1 MTDPF
6 TTSFPALGTTAVLV
20 LGDRAVSEAAR
31 AVLEDELTAIDA
43 AASRFRPDSE
53 LSRLNQSGGRP
64 IAVSALMLEAVEAA
78 LRAARIT
85 DGLVDP
91 TVGRAL
97 EMIGY
102 DRDFGAVATHG
113 PEIRID
119 LQPVPGW
126 QGVRLDR
133 AAATIQVPPGV
144 LLDLGA
150 TAKALCADRA
160 AAAINAATGAG
171 VLVSLGGDLS
181 VAGPAPD
188 EGWIVR
194 VTHDHAAPPEAGGPT
209 VSVRSGGLAT
219 SSTSVRRWI
228 RGGQSLHHLIDP
240 ATGAP
245 AGEHWRTVS
254 VAAGSCVDAN
264 IASCAAIILGAAAP
278 GWLGARGLP
287 ARLVAPGGRVTT
299 VAGWPAEPGLTP
311 AGAGG
316 SGAGAGAGR
325 ASVAGSSAAGSSA
338 AGSRAAGSSA
348 AGGGR

>member
-1 MTDPF
+1 VTSPF
-6 TTSFPALGTTAVLV
+6 KATLPALGTTAVLV
-20 LGDRAVSEAAR
+20 LGDETVSQAALGI
-31 AVLEDELTAIDA
+31 LEGELAAIDA
-43 AASRFRPDSE
+43 AASRFRADSE
-53 LSRLNQSGGRP
+53 LSQLNLAAGRP
-64 IAVSALMLEAVEAA
+64 VAVSALMLEAVEVA

-85 DGLVDP
+85 AGLVDP

-102 DRDFGAVATHG
+102 DRDFAAVAADG
-113 PEIRID
+113 PRIRID

-126 QGVRLDR
+126 QRVQVDRSGGTVR
-133 AAATIQVPPGV
+133 VPPGV
-144 LLDLGA
+144 MLDLGA

-160 AAAINAATGAG
+160 ASAITSATGAG

-181 VAGPAPD
+181 VAGPAPE

-219 SSTSVRRWI
+219 SSTSVRRWM
-228 RGGQSLHHLIDP
+228 RDGRSLHHLIDP

-245 AGEHWRTVS
+245 AAEQWRTVS

-264 IASCAAIILGAAAP
+264 IASCAAIVLGAAGP
-278 GWLGARGLP
+278 EWLRARGLP

-299 VAGWPAEPGLTP
+299 VGGWPAEPDFTADRAGGASA
-311 AGAGG
+311 AGARV
-316 SGAGAGAGR
+316 AGAGA
-325 ASVAGSSAAGSSA
+325 AGSGL
-338 AGSRAAGSSA
+338 
-348 AGGGR
+348 